1 MREGPWVPSLFPPSA
16 VLVFPPLR
24 DTMDVVTL
32 VTDPPPSLRPSPGT
46 DAWCDLLIEWEGNL
60 TRFPLPITNELVEAC
75 LLNDQ
80 VSKEYLEPPQYHWLA
95 LVLLVI
101 PLAGVLGNSLVCIA
115 VWQERRLHNVTNFF
129 LVSLA
134 LADLMVC
141 LAVMPFGVLELFYGY
156 WPFSTVV
163 CTIWVTCDVLGC
175 SASILHLCCISVGR
189 YIGIR
194 NPLRTRQRTQYQSRR
209 SVLTRVLGVWLL
221 ASVISCP
228 LPLLAAQDVNN
239 VRPSGEACA
248 INNRFFLAFG
258 SIFAFYLPMMVMM
271 VIYVLTVREL
281 HKPPDLSSSTANPTT
296 ITSTTTIQPNP
307 AAGGSISVTSGTVS
321 GTDSGGGGTV
331 TIGVIGVGGTGGG
344 IQTQSSACSSNGNGT
359 NMSTGNAIT
368 GALATTAGFPFS
380 RIASAKANGSGS
392 ASSGETCPC
401 VLAVRTARALNER
414 RATKVLGV
422 VFLLFFVCWSPF
434 FVLNV
439 LQIPLGSDFFPGYM
453 STGFLWLGYM
463 SSTVNPLV
471 YTVFNRVFR
480 STFWQLLTCRCGKR
494 RRRLLYSNTIRGYG
508 YASSRD
514 MVSWSFRS
522 TYRQPRPDHRSQGSG
537 QMGTTRL
544 TNERRP

>member
-1 MREGPWVPSLFPPSA
+1 M
-16 VLVFPPLR
+16 
-24 DTMDVVTL
+24 
-32 VTDPPPSLRPSPGT
+32 
-46 DAWCDLLIEWEGNL
+46 
-60 TRFPLPITNELVEAC
+60 
-75 LLNDQ
+75 
-80 VSKEYLEPPQYHWLA
+80 
-95 LVLLVI
+95 
-101 PLAGVLGNSLVCIA
+101 
-115 VWQERRLHNVTNFF
+115 
-129 LVSLA
+129 
-134 LADLMVC
+134 
-141 LAVMPFGVLELFYGY
+141 
-156 WPFSTVV
+156 V

-209 SVLTRVLGVWLL
+209 GVLTRVLGVWLL

-228 LPLLAAQDVNN
+228 LPLLAAQNVNN
-239 VRPSGEACA
+239 VRPSSEACA

-281 HKPPDLSSSTANPTT
+281 HKPPELASSSNPGTATMLQVASAGTGSPVAVTASPAANSVG
-296 ITSTTTIQPNP
+296 ITGVVVAAAGNTGTIQAHQSATNG
-307 AAGGSISVTSGTVS
+307 ANTGGA
-321 GTDSGGGGTV
+321 GGGG
-331 TIGVIGVGGTGGG
+331 GGG
-344 IQTQSSACSSNGNGT
+344 AAAAAAALSSQSSS
-359 NMSTGNAIT
+359 
-368 GALATTAGFPFS
+368 FPFS
-380 RIASAKANGSGS
+380 RIASAKANGGS
-392 ASSGETCPC
+392 ASNSETCPC

-439 LQIPLGSDFFPGYM
+439 LQIPLGSDFFPGYV
-453 STGFLWLGYM
+453 STGFLWLGYV

-508 YASSRD
+508 TSRD

-522 TYRQPRPDHRSQGSG
+522 TYRQPRADTGQTAGQGGSARTRNSG
-537 QMGTTRL
+537 
-544 TNERRP
+544 RRAT